1 MLLAIDIGNTNVVLA
16 CAEVGRNLFED
27 RPPIWRLETD
37 ADKNSADYAAA
48 IRDLLGANRCAAV
61 TGAIV
66 ASVVPALS
74 TVICDAVASAT
85 GHMPL
90 LVGDDGV
97 DLGIDINIDEPEQA
111 GADRLVNAVGAQAHH
126 QLPSIVLDF
135 GTATT
140 LDLVG
145 ADGAYEGGIIAPG
158 VALSID
164 ALEAAA
170 ARLPR
175 LALREFG
182 ADLPILGKNTVSAME
197 SGIFW
202 GYVSMIEG
210 LLARLRADYGD
221 VSMIATGGLAGLFSA
236 HLPGIN
242 AVDPDLTVKGLFE
255 IYARNSSAAAR
266 AQDG

>member
-16 CAEVGRNLFED
+16 CAEVSRNLFEN

-85 GHMPL
+85 GHVPL
-90 LVGDDGV
+90 LIGDDGV

-111 GADRLVNAVGAQAHH
+111 GADRLVNAVGALAHH
-126 QLPSIVLDF
+126 QLPAIILDF

-170 ARLPR
+170 AQLPR

-182 ADLPILGKNTVSAME
+182 ADLPILGKNTVLAME

-242 AVDPDLTVKGLFE
+242 VVDPDLTVKGLFE

>member
-16 CAEVGRNLFED
+16 CAEVSRNLFEN

-85 GHMPL
+85 GHVPL
-90 LVGDDGV
+90 LIGDDGV

-111 GADRLVNAVGAQAHH
+111 GADRLVNAVGAKAHH
-126 QLPSIVLDF
+126 QLPAIVLDF

-170 ARLPR
+170 AQLPR

-242 AVDPDLTVKGLFE
+242 VVDPDLTVKGLFE

>member
-16 CAEVGRNLFED
+16 CAEMGRNAFED
-27 RPPIWRLETD
+27 CPPIWRLETD
-37 ADKNSADYAAA
+37 AEKNSADYAAA

-85 GHMPL
+85 GHVPL

-126 QLPSIVLDF
+126 QLPAIVLDF

-170 ARLPR
+170 AQLPR
-175 LALREFG
+175 LALREFD

>member
-48 IRDLLGANRCAAV
+48 IRDLLGADRCAAV

-85 GHMPL
+85 GHVPL

-126 QLPSIVLDF
+126 QLPAIVLDF

-170 ARLPR
+170 AQLPR
-175 LALREFG
+175 LDLREFG

>member
-16 CAEVGRNLFED
+16 CAEMGRNLFED
-27 RPPIWRLETD
+27 RLPIWRLETD
-37 ADKNSADYAAA
+37 ADKDSADYAAA
-48 IRDLLGANRCAAV
+48 IRDRLGADRCAAV

-74 TVICDAVASAT
+74 TVIRDAVASAT
-85 GHMPL
+85 GHVPL
-90 LVGDDGV
+90 LVGDNGV
-97 DLGIDINIDEPEQA
+97 DLGIDINIDEPGQA
-111 GADRLVNAVGAQAHH
+111 GADRLVNAVAAQTHH
-126 QLPSIVLDF
+126 QLPAIVLDF

-210 LLARLRADYGD
+210 LLVRLRADYGD
-221 VSMIATGGLAGLFSA
+221 VSIIATGGLAGLFSA
-236 HLPGIN
+236 HLLGIN
-242 AVDPDLTVKGLFE
+242 AVDHDLTVKGLFE

>member
-16 CAEVGRNLFED
+16 CAKVGRNLFED

-37 ADKNSADYAAA
+37 ADKNRADYAAA

-85 GHMPL
+85 GHVPL

-126 QLPSIVLDF
+126 QLPAIVLDF

-164 ALEAAA
+164 ALEATAA
-170 ARLPR
+170 QLPR

>member
-48 IRDLLGANRCAAV
+48 IRDLLGADRCAAV

-85 GHMPL
+85 GHVPL

-126 QLPSIVLDF
+126 QLPAIVLDF

-170 ARLPR
+170 AQLPR
-175 LALREFG
+175 LALRKFG

>member
-16 CAEVGRNLFED
+16 CAEVVRNSFED

-85 GHMPL
+85 GHVPL

-126 QLPSIVLDF
+126 QLPAIILDF

-164 ALEAAA
+164 ALEATAA
-170 ARLPR
+170 QLPR

>member
-16 CAEVGRNLFED
+16 CVEVGRNLFED

-37 ADKNSADYAAA
+37 AEKNSADYAAA

-85 GHMPL
+85 GHVPL

-126 QLPSIVLDF
+126 QLPAIVLDF

-164 ALEAAA
+164 ALEATAA
-170 ARLPR
+170 QLPR

>member
-48 IRDLLGANRCAAV
+48 IRDLLGADRCAAV

-85 GHMPL
+85 GHVPL

-126 QLPSIVLDF
+126 QLPAIVLDF

-170 ARLPR
+170 AQLPR
-175 LALREFG
+175 LAPREFG

-210 LLARLRADYGD
+210 LLARLRADHGD

>member
-48 IRDLLGANRCAAV
+48 IRDLLGADRCAAV

-85 GHMPL
+85 GHVPL

-126 QLPSIVLDF
+126 QLPAIVLDF

-170 ARLPR
+170 AQLPR

-182 ADLPILGKNTVSAME
+182 VDLPILGKNTVSAME

>member
-74 TVICDAVASAT
+74 TVICDAVVSAT
-85 GHMPL
+85 GHVPL

-111 GADRLVNAVGAQAHH
+111 GADRLVNAVGAQANH
-126 QLPSIVLDF
+126 QLPAIVLDF

-170 ARLPR
+170 AQLPR

>member
-85 GHMPL
+85 GHVPL

-126 QLPSIVLDF
+126 QLPAIVLDF

-164 ALEAAA
+164 ALEATAA
-170 ARLPR
+170 QLPR

-255 IYARNSSAAAR
+255 IYARNSSAATR

>member
-85 GHMPL
+85 GHVPL

-126 QLPSIVLDF
+126 QLPAIVLDF

-255 IYARNSSAAAR
+255 IYARNSSAAVR

>member
-16 CAEVGRNLFED
+16 CVEVGRNLFED

-37 ADKNSADYAAA
+37 AEKNSADYAAA

-85 GHMPL
+85 GHVPL

-111 GADRLVNAVGAQAHH
+111 GADRLVNAVGAKAHH
-126 QLPSIVLDF
+126 QLPAIVLDF

-164 ALEAAA
+164 ALEATAA
-170 ARLPR
+170 QLPR

>member
-16 CAEVGRNLFED
+16 CAEVGRNLFDD
-27 RPPIWRLETD
+27 RAPIWRLETD

-74 TVICDAVASAT
+74 IVICDAVTSAT
-85 GHMPL
+85 GHVPL

-126 QLPSIVLDF
+126 QLPAIVLDF

-170 ARLPR
+170 AQLPR

-202 GYVSMIEG
+202 GYVSMTEG

>member
-48 IRDLLGANRCAAV
+48 IRDLLGADRCAAV

-85 GHMPL
+85 GHVPL

-126 QLPSIVLDF
+126 QLPAIVLDF

-145 ADGAYEGGIIAPG
+145 ADGAYE
-158 VALSID
+158 LSLIH
-164 ALEAAA
+164 
-170 ARLPR
+170 
-175 LALREFG
+175 
-182 ADLPILGKNTVSAME
+182 I
-197 SGIFW
+197 
-202 GYVSMIEG
+202 
-210 LLARLRADYGD
+210 
-221 VSMIATGGLAGLFSA
+221 
-236 HLPGIN
+236 
-242 AVDPDLTVKGLFE
+242 
-255 IYARNSSAAAR
+255 
-266 AQDG
+266 

>member
-85 GHMPL
+85 GHVPL

-126 QLPSIVLDF
+126 QLPAIVLDF

-164 ALEAAA
+164 ALEVAAA
-170 ARLPR
+170 QLPR

-255 IYARNSSAAAR
+255 IYARNSSAATR